1 MHHQYQNLKYM
12 FVIEI
17 GNVLEPLTRWKT
29 IRDYYDVPLPSRS
42 LEQPI
47 SSAVHMLFLNT
58 YVTNVA
64 LPDTCSNLPLS

>member
-1 MHHQYQNLKYM
+1 M

-47 SSAVHMLFLNT
+47 SSAVHIIIVVSKRLCDQCGIT
-58 YVTNVA
+58 
-64 LPDTCSNLPLS
+64 